1 MQTESES
8 SPTSHDGAMTDHNAG
23 PAYQPGLRTW
33 IDGILYADPAEALI
47 PATDHGVVAGDGVF
61 EVLKITPQGPF
72 AVTRHLTRLARSAS
86 RFGLPEPDAASI
98 RLGLKE
104 VCADL
109 SDGAQPH
116 GRVRITFTG
125 GLGPLSSARTGDRP
139 MTIISAEPCAP
150 PQPTDRIVTLPWTR
164 NPNDVLTGIKSTSYG
179 GNVRGLAYAAQRG
192 CGEAIFVNT
201 DGYVAEGTGTNL
213 FVVHDERVIT
223 PPITAGVLDGITRAL
238 VLEWFEVEERNM
250 TLAEAKS
257 ADEVFLTST
266 NRDVQAITQWDEMAW
281 NAPGPVTAHIQ
292 ADFVRRARDH
302 SDP

>member
-1 MQTESES
+1 
-8 SPTSHDGAMTDHNAG
+8 MTDHNAG

-33 IDGILYADPAEALI
+33 IDGVLYADPAEALI
-47 PATDHGVVAGDGVF
+47 PATDHSVVAGDGVF

-72 AVTRHLTRLARSAS
+72 AVIRHLARLARSAS
-86 RFGLPEPDAASI
+86 RFGLPEPDADFI

-109 SDGAQPH
+109 SDWAQPH

-125 GLGPLSSARTGDRP
+125 GLGPLSSARKGDRP
-139 MTIISAEPCAP
+139 MTIISAEPCVP

-164 NPNDVLTGIKSTSYG
+164 NSNDVLTGIKSTSYG

-192 CGEAIFVNT
+192 CGEGIFVNT
-201 DGYVAEGTGTNL
+201 AGDVAEGTGTNL
-213 FVVHDERVIT
+213 FVVHHGRVST

-238 VLEWFEVEERNM
+238 VLEWFDVEERNL
-250 TLAEAKS
+250 TLAEAQA

-266 NRDVQAITQWDEMAW
+266 NRDVQGITHWDDIAW

-292 ADFVRRARDH
+292 KEFVRRACEH